1 MPLPTAERA
10 LLDERR
16 RLTRDEALAVA
27 NLPLDELPS
36 LAASGCRS
44 GGVPV
49 GLGPLDDG
57 PGELDQQWIVGHG
70 S

>member
-1 MPLPTAERA
+1 MDGSEIGNHPQI
-10 LLDERR
+10 
-16 RLTRDEALAVA
+16 
-27 NLPLDELPS
+27 LDELPL